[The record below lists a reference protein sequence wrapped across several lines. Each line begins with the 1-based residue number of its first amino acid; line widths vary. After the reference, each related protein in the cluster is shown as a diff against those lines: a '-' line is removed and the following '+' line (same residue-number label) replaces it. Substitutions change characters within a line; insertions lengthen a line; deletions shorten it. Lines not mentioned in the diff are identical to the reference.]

1 MGREEGHVT
10 VEAEIRVKPPQAKEQ
25 RDHLKP
31 EVGREAPPL
40 EPSGGE
46 RLLQHLDFRLPAF
59 RAVRE

>member
-1 MGREEGHVT
+1 MT

-31 EVGREAPPL
+31 EVGREEPPL